1 MYNLY
6 IFIIL
11 LLLETESFTFGEFN
25 KFLKLQGIQNTN
37 PCAIEETCVY
47 LYKIENDEC
56 GQCKLN
62 KRFIKFAKSFTKVN
76 EGNCYSVGYNIPT
89 GNESIIVPVIGPIII
104 NKFKK

>member
-6 IFIIL
+6 IFII

-25 KFLKLQGIQNTN
+25 KFLNYKEN

-47 LYKIENDEC
+47 LYKIKDDEC

-62 KRFIKFAKSFTKVN
+62 KRFIKYAKSFTKLN
-76 EGNCYSVGYNIPT
+76 EGNCYSLGYNVPT